1 MDKYRVIA
9 ILFYHLFSLLPLKMR
24 KIFFKG
30 LAKIYYLL
38 FPRHRLIA
46 LYNVRQS
53 FPGMELKEVIGIAK
67 GAFENVALVA
77 AEFFSLKKL
86 SEKEASRWFTLKG
99 IEHLEKAL
107 AKGRGVIIFTAHF
120 GNWELAALS
129 LPLLYRPFVILYRP
143 LDNRILDELV
153 YMVRTSRGNILL
165 PKEKSMFKIYNYLRK
180 NAIVGILIDQNV
192 AKKEGVFVDFFGRP
206 ACTTTGLAELA
217 LRSGAEV
224 LPSFA
229 VRLPEGKY
237 GIYIGESIPVVR
249 TGNWEED
256 IRRNTE
262 NFTKVVED
270 MVKKHPEQ
278 WFWMHHRW
286 KTKPYQEN

>member
-120 GNWELAALS
+120 
-129 LPLLYRPFVILYRP
+129 RP